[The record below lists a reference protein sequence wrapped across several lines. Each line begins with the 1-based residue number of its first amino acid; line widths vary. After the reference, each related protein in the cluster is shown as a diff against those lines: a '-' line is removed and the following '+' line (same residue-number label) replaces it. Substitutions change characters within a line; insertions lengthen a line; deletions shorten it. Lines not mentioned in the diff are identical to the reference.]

1 MTLFKE
7 INSLLFGLFLLVMTS
22 LVYFQFTQAR
32 DFMSQQ
38 MESDLNNTMTSLG
51 LMLKPHLET
60 GDIAS
65 AETLVNVIF
74 EGGFYQK
81 VTLKW
86 LVDNKEQTWSNPVV
100 IKGVPQWFIDLD
112 LFEVQ
117 KKESLITSGWM
128 QLATLEIEGHPALG
142 YRELWRV
149 MNDTLMILSLMFIL
163 CILIV
168 RVRLNRILKPLH
180 QIARQAKTIAQCK
193 FGQDIDV
200 PKTRE
205 LKDVVNAINSMS
217 GQLKHVFST
226 LDGEIDALKAD
237 KLLDRVAGLPNRQ
250 YLSAQMHNWLNEPG
264 YGGLILAKFDCLEE
278 VYAKY
283 GYQGRDEII
292 KALAGRMRLELPEIT
307 DSIIAR
313 IANTEFAFLLT
324 RAERHQMELYLQTL
338 IRLINQEIS
347 KAGCPPNSQF
357 ALGVS
362 QRVANMTVAD
372 LMSQSDNALQQARRD
387 NKVSQWL
394 DTGQTQKYSRE
405 QWRTK
410 LLEAINNKQFSFQWQ
425 AISGVNRQEIIQREM
440 YCRLTIDG
448 QAVRAFEFMPFVE
461 LLSLGSRLD
470 RCLLES
476 IEQQKLLK
484 SADQPVAINLTH
496 DSLLDADFVLW
507 LSRFLKKSPDV
518 GQMLFEIPESAV
530 LAAFGRCRYLAET
543 VRSVGAKVGIDQ
555 CGRQLG
561 SLDYLQKLQ
570 PDYIKLDQSFVFYE
584 KSNQS
589 LELCR
594 ALINVARGLNIKV
607 IITGIEDQL
616 QMEHFASLKAD
627 GYQGYISTPEDVL
640 PQTEADKVL

>member
-7 INSLLFGLFLLVMTS
+7 INSLLFGLFLLVMSS

-38 MESDLNNTMTSLG
+38 MKSDLNNTMTSLG

-60 GDIAS
+60 GDMAS

-74 EGGFYQK
+74 EGGFYQR

-86 LVDNKEQTWSNPVV
+86 LVNDKEQTWDNPVV
-100 IKGVPQWFIDLD
+100 IQGVPQWFVDLD
-112 LFEVQ
+112 LFEAQ
-117 KKESLITSGWM
+117 KEQTLITSGWM

-142 YRELWRV
+142 YQELWRV
-149 MNDTLMILSLMFIL
+149 MNDTLMILSLLFIL
-163 CILIV
+163 SILAV

-180 QIARQAKTIAQCK
+180 QVAEQAKEIAQCK
-193 FGQDIDV
+193 FGQDIEV

-205 LKDVVNAINSMS
+205 LKDVVGAINVMS

-226 LDGEIDALKAD
+226 LDQEIHELKEE
-237 KLLDRVAGLPNRQ
+237 KLIDRVSGLANRQ
-250 YLSAQMHNWLNEPG
+250 YLSAQMHNWLDEPG
-264 YGGLILAKFDCLEE
+264 YGGLILAKLDCLEE
-278 VYAKY
+278 IYAKY
-283 GYQGRDEII
+283 GYQGRDEMIMG
-292 KALAGRMRLELPEIT
+292 LAKRMQLELPEIAEG
-307 DSIIAR
+307 IIAR

-324 RAERHQMELYLQTL
+324 RAERQQMELYLQTL
-338 IRLINQEIS
+338 IRLINQEVS
-347 KAGCPPNSQF
+347 KAGCPPNSNF

-362 QRVANMTVAD
+362 QRVAHMSVVD
-372 LMSQSDNALQQARRD
+372 LLSQSDNALQQALRD
-387 NKVSQWL
+387 NKISQWL
-394 DTGQTQKYSRE
+394 DTEQAQRYSRE

-410 LLEAINNKQFSFQWQ
+410 LLDAINNKQSSFQWQ
-425 AISGVNRQEIIQREM
+425 AIFGLNMQKIIQREM
-440 YCRLTIDG
+440 YCRLTID
-448 QAVRAFEFMPFVE
+448 QELVRAFEFMPFVE
-461 LLSLGSRLD
+461 LLSLGSQLD

-476 IEQQKLLK
+476 IEQQKLLEQ
-484 SADQPVAINLTH
+484 AQQPVAINLTH
-496 DSLLDADFVLW
+496 DSLQDGEFVQW
-507 LSRFLKKSPDV
+507 LGGFLKKSPYARR
-518 GQMLFEIPESAV
+518 MLFEIPEPAV
-530 LAAFGRCRYLAET
+530 LSAFGRCRYLAET
-543 VRSVGAKVGIDQ
+543 VRSAGAKVGIDQ

-589 LELCR
+589 LEMCR
-594 ALINVARGLNIKV
+594 ALINVARGLNINV

-616 QMEHFASLKAD
+616 QLEHFSSLKAD

-640 PQTEADKVL
+640 PETAADRVH